1 MYTENILHIYSCCSN
16 SSQDLLSKLVSG
28 YTGKSCMPV
37 KKKSPKQMHNSGLLQ
52 LQERRTYQ
60 QKKIHLEAFGA
71 GHSPDLRSKLLHCFC
86 SLGESEND
94 TDFIY
99 SAEQLA
105 TNKMLPTLHFAG
117 RTWAPSLQTVK
128 FQVGSKEPAN
138 NQRGTC
144 LMAWVRESKPAG
156 LPAGA
161 SEKSTQNF
169 MKNIIRCSNVSEFP
183 SKLQPPRAKERK
195 LLQAE
200 ERVGVGRR
208 YYPNEKFR
216 KFLPKQGL
224 SIRMLVKDKNM
235 IRFLPFP
242 FMG

>member
-1 MYTENILHIYSCCSN
+1 MDILGRVACLLKRNLPSKCTTQACYSC
-16 SSQDLLSKLVSG
+16 KSG
-28 YTGKSCMPV
+28 GPTS
-37 KKKSPKQMHNSGLLQ
+37 
-52 LQERRTYQ
+52 R
-60 QKKIHLEAFGA
+60 KKIHLEAFGA

-216 KFLPKQGL
+216 KFLPK
-224 SIRMLVKDKNM
+224 
-235 IRFLPFP
+235 
-242 FMG
+242 

>member
-1 MYTENILHIYSCCSN
+1 MDILGRVACLLKRNLPSKCTTQACYSC
-16 SSQDLLSKLVSG
+16 KSG
-28 YTGKSCMPV
+28 GPTS
-37 KKKSPKQMHNSGLLQ
+37 
-52 LQERRTYQ
+52 R
-60 QKKIHLEAFGA
+60 KKIHLEAFGA

-128 FQVGSKEPAN
+128 FQVGSKEPAD

-144 LMAWVRESKPAG
+144 LMAWVRESRPAG

-161 SEKSTQNF
+161 SESLPWILWKISSDAPTFPNSQASYNPQKQ
-169 MKNIIRCSNVSEFP
+169 KNGSYYRQRRELGYAEGTIQTRNSEN
-183 SKLQPPRAKERK
+183 SYLN
-195 LLQAE
+195 
-200 ERVGVGRR
+200 RV
-208 YYPNEKFR
+208 Y
-216 KFLPKQGL
+216 Q
-224 SIRMLVKDKNM
+224 
-235 IRFLPFP
+235 
-242 FMG
+242 